1 MGCVEEG
8 RRGDDEGVGAITRA
22 VARAKVGPSRSRASR
37 SDTAPAA
44 GANFKRVFDRPG
56 QGLSHVKF

>member
-1 MGCVEEG
+1 MVCECGRWVVLMGCVEEG

-44 GANFKRVFDRPG
+44 VANF
-56 QGLSHVKF
+56 